1 MGDFEDIDA
10 GLGLGYFLVK
20 LSPPIG
26 KRVVF
31 VAKPVFVDGPCQVE
45 VINLVCLDGD
55 LFAFS
60 FENPE

>member
-10 GLGLGYFLVK
+10 GLGLGYLLVK

-26 KRVVF
+26 KRVIF
-31 VAKPVFVDGPCQVE
+31 VAKSVLVDGSCQVE
-45 VINLVCLDGD
+45 VIYLVRLDGN
-55 LFAFS
+55 LFAFC